1 MVLAAHRILF
11 LLAGRPVSCSCPTYG
26 WLSETSYSHRSRTA
40 VIPSSFTEIDRK
52 AVQSAGQVCGM
63 SGADPPRAHLAL
75 MSLENL

>member
-1 MVLAAHRILF
+1 MLLVAHRILF
-11 LLAGRPVSCSCPTYG
+11 SLAGRAVRRSCSTFG
-26 WLSETSYSHRSRTA
+26 RLAETSCWYRGRTA
-40 VIPSSFTEIDRK
+40 VIPSSFAEIDRK